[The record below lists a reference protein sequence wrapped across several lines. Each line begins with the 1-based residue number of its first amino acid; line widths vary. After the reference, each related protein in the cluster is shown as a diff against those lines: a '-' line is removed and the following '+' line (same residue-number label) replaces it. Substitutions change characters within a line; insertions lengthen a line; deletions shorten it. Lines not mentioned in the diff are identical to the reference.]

1 MSFESFELV
10 FGMRPFLLYV
20 PFFSSLLAG
29 WPNKIR
35 NGQNLILAVT
45 DSPPNR

>member
-1 MSFESFELV
+1 MSFESFEQV

-29 WPNKIR
+29 PTKSETDKI
-35 NGQNLILAVT
+35 
-45 DSPPNR
+45 